1 MDKSWISESNRLS
14 HKFLH
19 GISSFI
25 DFARNSYKDG
35 ILACPCRRCVN
46 GHRHSE
52 NVVITHILENGFS
65 PGYTNWCFHGESM
78 SRYENENSNIQDV
91 NEQRNDNAQGQNNV
105 QQFLEEMAIG
115 YGQIRDLGS
124 DADINGED
132 YHTSADPEIPTTEAL
147 NEEAKKFYDFLKQTD
162 EELFPGCKKHSKLSF
177 ILQIF
182 HMKCLNGWSNKS
194 FQELLHLLR
203 ETLPEGDKLPRSSY
217 EVKKIIDALGLGY
230 KTIDVCP
237 NNCMLFWKTDG
248 DKQKCTKCGA
258 NRYKED
264 ETNDQSISTKKKKQ
278 KGVKVLRWFP
288 LIPRLQR
295 LFMCSKT
302 ASLMRW
308 HFDERKDDGNLRHPA
323 DARMWKEF
331 DARYTDFSK
340 DPRNVRLGLASDGF
354 NPFRSLSSTHST
366 WPVVLT
372 IYNWPPWLCMK
383 QSSFILSLLI
393 PGPQSPGDKIDLFL
407 QPLIEELN
415 DLWIKGSETYD
426 AHTKTRFKMQAALL
440 WTIND
445 FPGYGML
452 SGWSTKGK
460 FGCPCCGF
468 HTWSKWLRNEEYRTA
483 PIRMSGSCVLN
494 MLNSDSSTID
504 LNGNVQGIS
513 EACKRKSIFFC
524 LPYWEYNLVRH
535 NLDTMHIEKNVCDN
549 ILGTLLDI
557 DGKSKDNLKA
567 RLDLQEMGIRSDL
580 HPIEVSTGKFLMP
593 AACYTMSRPEKDQLL
608 SVLKEVKV
616 PDSYSS
622 NISSC
627 VNTKTRKLIGLKS
640 HDCHVLL
647 HDLLH
652 VALRG
657 CLPDK
662 VSKAIIDLSTYF
674 REVCSKVLRV
684 SRLEELEIQIGET
697 LSCME
702 MIFPPSFF
710 TIMVHLVTHLAEEA
724 KLAGPIHYRWMYPIE
739 RYLMTLKAH
748 VTNRAHPEAS
758 IAEWNIAN
766 ESIEYCSRY
775 FEDVETR
782 FNRPARNNDEMDHVS
797 MTDAPIN
804 MISGRSIGKVSNVTL
819 DEKTIIQA
827 HRYVLY
833 NSDVV
838 QPFIEEHRDSIRR
851 GYRSKNRKRSRDPL
865 EIEKTHH
872 LKFVEWF
879 RNRVSMLVEMQDP
892 RATEHVKWLARG
904 PNKVA
909 TQFNGYIIKG
919 IRYRTKKRDAKR
931 KTQNSGVVITSKT
944 SHSDDDTIYYGRL
957 VDMIELNYYERF
969 RVVLFKCEWVDVER
983 GKGVKTDKFGY
994 TLVNFSKLVHTGSQL
1009 GDEPFVLA
1017 AQVEPVFYI
1026 KDSQQSQWF
1035 VALRTK
1041 PRDTYEMGDELSPD
1055 QHNDISNQLPPAEAD
1070 EEENW
1075 NRSDVPGV
1083 TVEHT
1088 DAAVAITMSDEEV

>member
-1 MDKSWISESNRLS
+1 MDKSWISEPNRLS
-14 HKFLH
+14 HKFLL

-78 SRYENENSNIQDV
+78 SEYGNLNSNVQDV
-91 NEQRNDNAQGQNNV
+91 NVQRDDNAQGQNNV

-115 YGQIRDLGS
+115 YGQTRDLRS

-132 YHTSADPEIPTTEAL
+132 YHTSPDCEIPTTEAL
-147 NEEAKKFYDFLKQTD
+147 NEEATKFYDFLKQTD

-177 ILQIF
+177 ILQMF

-194 FQELLHLLR
+194 FQELLSLLR

-237 NNCMLFWKTDG
+237 NNCMLFWKTDK

-460 FGCPCCGF
+460 FGCPSCGF

-504 LNGNVQGIS
+504 LNGNLQGIS

-567 RLDLQEMGIRSDL
+567 RLDLQEIGIRSDL

-647 HDLLH
+647 HDLLP

-758 IAEWNIAN
+758 ITEWNIAN

-838 QPFIEEHRDSIRR
+838 QPFIEGARDSIRR

-919 IRYRTKKRDAKR
+919 IRHRTKKRDAKR
-931 KTQNSGVVITSKT
+931 KRQNSGVVITSKT
-944 SHSDDDTIYYGRL
+944 SHSD
-957 VDMIELNYYERF
+957 
-969 RVVLFKCEWVDVER
+969 
-983 GKGVKTDKFGY
+983 
-994 TLVNFSKLVHTGSQL
+994 
-1009 GDEPFVLA
+1009 

-1055 QHNDISNQLPPAEAD
+1055 QHNDISNQPPLAEAD